1 MEKMTPFEFRQS
13 VSISKSTGKKAGNL
27 RQLRDVIAEASE
39 ESIVHHTYQYFL
51 KGHMLEYTN
60 DFAEWA
66 GESLGERALAEHLS
80 NIDPYNS
87 KEIGALRS
95 ELLDLIDGYLDKF
108 PNPKDALPGDEFYL
122 NETVTL
128 IFPMGIR
135 ARNLAE
141 FLTAIK
147 YIEGGCIYYH
157 FYEARIRLGG
167 GIDDFSK
174 WFEDALGEKDIA
186 AKIRTIDP
194 LMYTTEQIRTLIAGV
209 VEEEVRR
216 DMEVIQ

>member
-1 MEKMTPFEFRQS
+1 MASFEFKQS
-13 VSISKSTGKKAGNL
+13 VSIDKSTGKKAGNL
-27 RQLRDVIAEASE
+27 LQLREVIAQASE
-39 ESIVHHTYQYFL
+39 ESIIHHTHRYFL

-60 DFAEWA
+60 DFAEWT

-80 NIDPYNS
+80 NIDPYDY
-87 KEIGALRS
+87 KEIGTLRN
-95 ELLDLIDGYLDKF
+95 ELVDAVDGYLDQF

-122 NETVTL
+122 GETVTF

-147 YIEGGCIYYH
+147 YIEERCIYYH
-157 FYEARIRLGG
+157 FYEARIRLAG
-167 GIDDFSK
+167 GIDDFSR

-216 DMEVIQ
+216 NMEVIQ